1 MSTINSNLKYPI
13 CLFCGVRTANILYS
27 CTHTNTCSQCTSL
40 FKKCPECKE
49 IIKDKLLCVFA
60 GKTVKA
66 DKLML
71 IPFRE

>member
-49 IIKDKLLCVFA
+49 IIKDR
-60 GKTVKA
+60 TVKA